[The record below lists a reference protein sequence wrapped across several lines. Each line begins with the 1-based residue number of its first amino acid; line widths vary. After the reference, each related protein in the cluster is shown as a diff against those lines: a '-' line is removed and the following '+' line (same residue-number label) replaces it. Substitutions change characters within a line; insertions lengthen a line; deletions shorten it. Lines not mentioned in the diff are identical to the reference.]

1 MMHNLLRKLL
11 KPIAVFG
18 VVTML
23 ATQAFALS
31 KLDENL
37 IYNANFGE
45 ASEVR
50 KFLDAGANPN
60 AVGEDG
66 WPTISLAAMRPD
78 DQGMTIVRMLV
89 DAGVNL
95 NVRDVNGETPLMNAI
110 TNNNAPMVKYMIE
123 HGADFRAMSKSGT
136 DVLGFAKH
144 YGGDEVVAII
154 QEAIRLEEERIR
166 EGRSRRHYFRMMDD
180 YVYYNCVLQYLA
192 YNRDTRLYPSTRT
205 EEINRRIEV
214 AQGHIGNAQV
224 ELSYNFRLSDHQL
237 KDISQRT
244 QKMIFEELEALISN
258 RNRLKYGVGTDADL
272 DKRCQKI
279 LGIWR
284 ESFEKTP
291 QQKTR

>member
-123 HGADFRAMSKSGT
+123 HGADFRAVNKSGT
-136 DVLGFAKH
+136 KVLDFAKH
-144 YGGDEVVAII
+144 YGGDEVVAIV

-180 YVYYNCVLQYLA
+180 YIYYNCVLQYLA
-192 YNRDTRLYPSTRT
+192 YNRDTRLYPTTRK

-214 AQGHIGNAQV
+214 AQGHIGNAQT
-224 ELSYNFRLSDHQL
+224 ELAYNFNLSNHRLEE
-237 KDISQRT
+237 ISRQT
-244 QKMIFEELEALISN
+244 QSMIFDELEAMISN
-258 RNRLKYGVGTDADL
+258 RNRLKYGVGSDKDL

-279 LGIWR
+279 LGVWR
-284 ESFEKTP
+284 ESFEKAP
-291 QQKTR
+291 VQKQ